1 MEKAPDIII
10 EHEADMIEKLEKV
23 DYTERLL
30 YGVYLVKEEDGVY
43 LLDNGIKSKK
53 PLMIEPNGLCYMLPP
68 NSSLL
73 RWYSIEEANEK
84 FKKGN
89 IVEIKYRNG
98 IFPVGL
104 DGISEYNH
112 DETTRYE
119 MGDYVLIID
128 IYKRPKNDL

>member
-53 PLMIEPNGLCYMLPP
+53 PLMIVNCTLKSARIKKPDRKELNFLPV
-68 NSSLL
+68 
-73 RWYSIEEANEK
+73 
-84 FKKGN
+84 F
-89 IVEIKYRNG
+89 
-98 IFPVGL
+98 
-104 DGISEYNH
+104 
-112 DETTRYE
+112 
-119 MGDYVLIID
+119 
-128 IYKRPKNDL
+128 